1 MKKDEIGM
9 ESIKESEIRSLWGL
23 DPEEAAG
30 PLGYLAGRA
39 VQHLFQAPLSPS
51 PAEKIENA
59 IRDLERLQSLEKKG
73 VELRDSD
80 REPSAVSLTE
90 DAKSRVKAAFS
101 RVTAESPR
109 VTEDLIAAITRL
121 ASPGLTQKDAA
132 EAKQLCR
139 RIIRFVAP
147 LRVPFAERPLEVPA
161 AIEHLWAAFPAPFN
175 TIFELFLR
183 SPFFRDMPTDFRKGL
198 RLFRVADTA
207 AWSD

>member
-80 REPSAVSLTE
+80 REPSLKT
-90 DAKSRVKAAFS
+90 RKA
-101 RVTAESPR
+101 
-109 VTEDLIAAITRL
+109 
-121 ASPGLTQKDAA
+121 G
-132 EAKQLCR
+132 
-139 RIIRFVAP
+139 
-147 LRVPFAERPLEVPA
+147 
-161 AIEHLWAAFPAPFN
+161 
-175 TIFELFLR
+175 
-183 SPFFRDMPTDFRKGL
+183 
-198 RLFRVADTA
+198 
-207 AWSD
+207 